1 MGWFWSSPSSSAVSS
16 GVKPTETPP
25 LPTTTTTQPVAAP
38 SAQQTPPTPSQSS
51 AVSSSGDAEI
61 QKFLEL
67 LQGDDATKK
76 SSQSSQ
82 QQQQQQTPSPTTSS
96 EPAGTASASVLAK
109 YKAYIP
115 FSSLL
120 IKDDPTATEPEAA
133 AAPKKT
139 RSPTSLAMSEH
150 CLPTTMSCR
159 DAFDYAWHC
168 QTPGAQ
174 FNAVYRYGT
183 MKNCSELW
191 DDFWFCMRT
200 KSFGPEMKAEAV
212 KEYYR
217 SKEEAKYGGGQPSS
231 EDVWESRETRV
242 EWDSE
247 FRQSWE
253 GPEKVS
259 DEEFKRMEVERRR
272 LIREQLGLDEK

>member
-1 MGWFWSSPSSSAVSS
+1 MGWFWSSPSSSAASS
-16 GVKPTETPP
+16 GNKPTETST
-25 LPTTTTTQPVAAP
+25 LPATTTQPEAAP
-38 SAQQTPPTPSQSS
+38 PAQQTPPTQSPS
-51 AVSSSGDAEI
+51 SSSGDAEI
-61 QKFLEL
+61 QKFLEM

-76 SSQSSQ
+76 SSQPQ
-82 QQQQQQTPSPTTSS
+82 QPTPSPTSS
-96 EPAGTASASVLAK
+96 EPAAATASPSVLAK

-120 IKDDPTATEPEAA
+120 IKDDPAALEPE

-150 CLPTTMSCR
+150 LLPTTLSCR

-200 KSFGPEMKAEAV
+200 KSFSPEMKAEAV

-217 SKEEAKYGGGQPSS
+217 KKEEAKYGGGQPSS
-231 EDVWESRETRV
+231 EDVWESRERRV

-253 GPEKVS
+253 GPGQVS

-272 LIREQLGLDEK
+272 QIREQLGLDEK